1 MEFCAIICEFNP
13 FHNGHEYLISK
24 AKQLTGLP
32 ILCLMSGNF
41 CQRAEPACLSKEIRA
56 NHALQAGAD
65 VVFELPTIF
74 STSCA
79 EIFAKG
85 AIHILK
91 SMPVKY
97 LIFGAECGDINLL
110 KSIADYT
117 KTLKN
122 NIQVKEELKTGI
134 SYKSA
139 LINVANNSLIKC
151 VDILNKPNNILA
163 IEYLKA
169 IENTDITPLVIQR
182 EDNYNEIQTKN
193 FCSSKSLRFAAKN
206 NQLNNYINFAPN
218 YVLEDLKNIKDPT
231 LINEHLFFALQTT
244 TTVNLKNRPSIS
256 EGLENRIIKIA
267 NDSLNFEDFISK
279 AKTKRYSEIRIK
291 RIAIENFLNINKEKI
306 NDALVKQPYTILLAK
321 NRNINLDSFFKKP
334 ITLILKKSDKK
345 NYQTCE
351 NYKINILADQ
361 LYKR

>member
-13 FHNGHEYLISK
+13 LHNGHKYLISK

-41 CQRAEPACLSKEIRA
+41 CQRAEPACLIKETRA

-97 LIFGAECGDINLL
+97 LAFGAECGDINLL
-110 KSIADYT
+110 KSMAEYT

-122 NIQVKEELKTGI
+122 NKQVKEQLKKGI

-139 LINVANNSLIKC
+139 LLNVTNDNSIENA
-151 VDILNKPNNILA
+151 DILKKPNNILA

-169 IENTDITPLVIQR
+169 LEDTDIIPLVIKR

-193 FCSSKSLRFAAKN
+193 FCSSKALRFAAKN
-206 NQLNNYINFAPN
+206 NQLNNYNNFSPK
-218 YVLEDLKNIKDPT
+218 YVLEDLKNIKDTT

-244 TTVNLKNRPSIS
+244 TNINLKNCPSIS

-267 NDSLNFEDFISK
+267 NDSLNFEDFVSK

-291 RIAIENFLNINKEKI
+291 RIAIENFLNITKEKI
-306 NDALVKQPYTILLAK
+306 NEAITKKPYSILLAK
-321 NRNINLDSFFKKP
+321 KKDLNLDGFFKNS

-345 NYQTCE
+345 NFKTCE
-351 NYKINILADQ
+351 IYKINLLADQ